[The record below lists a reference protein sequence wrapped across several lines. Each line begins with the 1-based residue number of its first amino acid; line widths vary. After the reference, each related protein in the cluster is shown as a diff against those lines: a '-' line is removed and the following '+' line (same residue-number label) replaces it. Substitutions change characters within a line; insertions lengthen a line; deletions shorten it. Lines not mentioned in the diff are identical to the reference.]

1 MSSEGRAPVRAPER
15 ALVAG
20 HGGYA
25 AGMVSAVEQVSGR
38 GSVFV
43 PVTNTGLSPQALEE
57 VMRAALA
64 DSAARVIFT
73 DLPAGSCTMA
83 ARRIAREGGITVVT
97 GAALPTLLSFAC
109 GSDVATATARGR
121 DAIAIAEA
129 PAGPPPTGGPGG
141 A

>member
-1 MSSEGRAPVRAPER
+1 MSSDAPARARAII
-15 ALVAG
+15 AG
-20 HGGYA
+20 HGGFA

-38 GSVFV
+38 GATFV

-57 VMRAALA
+57 VLRAAVA

-83 ARRIAREGGITVVT
+83 ARRIARGTGITVVT
-97 GAALPTLLSFAC
+97 GAALPTLLAFAC
-109 GSDVATATARGR
+109 GSDLATAASRGR
-121 DAIAIAEA
+121 DAIAVAEGT
-129 PAGPPPTGGPGG
+129 PDGTSGG